1 MTHIGEYGFP
11 ARVKISQCFQDLV
24 IQRPTDSGQI
34 GANMDRTEQKIDT
47 PVTSPRSGP
56 VRYELVDKDG
66 HVLERKFSSALA
78 AGLFAN
84 QFWPDQEQDEDRA
97 GNGWDV
103 QLVGS

>member
-1 MTHIGEYGFP
+1 MN
-11 ARVKISQCFQDLV
+11 KS
-24 IQRPTDSGQI
+24 PTRSDS
-34 GANMDRTEQKIDT
+34 DT
-47 PVTSPRSGP
+47 PVTRGRSGP

-97 GNGWDV
+97 GKGWDV
-103 QLVGS
+103 QLAGCE

>member
-1 MTHIGEYGFP
+1 MNDERTSGSIR
-11 ARVKISQCFQDLV
+11 ADAV
-24 IQRPTDSGQI
+24 PT
-34 GANMDRTEQKIDT
+34 RF
-47 PVTSPRSGP
+47 
-56 VRYELVDKDG
+56 ELVDKDG

-78 AGLFAN
+78 ACLFAN